1 MTHPPHAIL
10 RILLPICLLM
20 TAAPALG
27 AEGVKQERPFEFSV
41 GKGLSLGS
49 NSMIGGLSM
58 ASRIGTRFG
67 NIHPYIGLEHLKV
80 QVSADG
86 ENYSGGLTVVG
97 PGARMMLSEP
107 GKDSTVAYIPA
118 QILVLIPSTNT
129 GEDELDNIP
138 NNASNWGVQVGFG
151 AEHFIAN
158 TFSLSGEVGGRYHAV
173 SYSDEGFDLKGN
185 LAMTYAGASLNFYL

>member
-67 NIHPYIGLEHLKV
+67 NIHPYIGFEHLKV

-97 PGARMMLSEP
+97 PGA
-107 GKDSTVAYIPA
+107 
-118 QILVLIPSTNT
+118 LVEGQLQQGADVVGSRL
-129 GEDELDNIP
+129 EDEGQLALEGELAVEAGP
-138 NNASNWGVQVGFG
+138 VG
-151 AEHFIAN
+151 H
-158 TFSLSGEVGGRYHAV
+158 LLRLV
-173 SYSDEGFDLKGN
+173 DLCGW
-185 LAMTYAGASLNFYL
+185 